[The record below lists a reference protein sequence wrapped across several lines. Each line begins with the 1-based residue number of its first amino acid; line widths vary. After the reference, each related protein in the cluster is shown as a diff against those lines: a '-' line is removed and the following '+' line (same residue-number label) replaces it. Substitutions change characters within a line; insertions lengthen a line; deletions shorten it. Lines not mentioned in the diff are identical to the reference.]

1 MLVSDFLV
9 PDKEAVMVMRQID
22 DRHDVVHVHV
32 VHVVLVD
39 VVAVA
44 VRIVVGL

>member
-1 MLVSDFLV
+1 VLVSDFLV

-39 VVAVA
+39 VVAV
-44 VRIVVGL
+44 RIVVGL